1 MRIVCSGVHALY
13 GQANKHLLCL
23 FRYRIVAYA
32 EAEGVNI
39 ASSYILASE
48 SLQLLTLRALQEF
61 VQQSNSLP
69 SPELELE
76 NTQLIF

>member
-1 MRIVCSGVHALY
+1 
-13 GQANKHLLCL
+13 
-23 FRYRIVAYA
+23 
-32 EAEGVNI
+32 
-39 ASSYILASE
+39 LASE